1 MTNPTVEQLNVAA
14 HVEAKSQEMTVPT
27 NQVANQAEV
36 VIADQVVAN
45 DLPFT
50 ALAKVRK
57 TFRPTNTMHN
67 YLFNK

>member
-27 NQVANQAEV
+27 NQVANQAEG

-45 DLPFT
+45 SLPFT
-50 ALAKVRK
+50 AMAKAHK
-57 TFRPTNTMHN
+57 TFRPTSVMHN
-67 YLFNK
+67 YILKK

>member
-1 MTNPTVEQLNVAA
+1 MTNPTVEQLNVA
-14 HVEAKSQEMTVPT
+14 HVEAESQEMTVPT

-50 ALAKVRK
+50 ALVKVCK

-67 YLFNK
+67 YLFNM